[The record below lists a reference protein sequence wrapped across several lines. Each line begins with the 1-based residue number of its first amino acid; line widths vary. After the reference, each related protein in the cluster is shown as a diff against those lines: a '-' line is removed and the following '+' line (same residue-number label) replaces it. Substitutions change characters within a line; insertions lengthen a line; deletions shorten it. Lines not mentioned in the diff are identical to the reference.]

1 MLPLGTMGSSRDEFV
16 RQYSRAVKTGDAALF
31 VGAGMSRPAG
41 FVDWRGL
48 LREIAKDLGLDI
60 DRESDLVAVAQYHVN
75 RKRTR
80 SRLNEAILDEFTKTA
95 QITENHRILARLP
108 VSSIWTTNY
117 DMLLEDA
124 IKAAGK
130 TPDVKLTHENLA
142 QNRPRRDVVVYKM
155 HGDVSQP
162 QDAVLTKDDYEKYE
176 ATHRLFIENLKGDLI
191 SKTFLFLGFSF
202 TDPNI
207 DYVLS
212 RIRVLLGENQRNHYC
227 IMRQPQRPKGRGKEL
242 AEYEYEKRKFDLR
255 IEDLQR
261 FAIET
266 ILIDDYS
273 EVTELLKAISKRA
286 HRRNIFVSG
295 SARDYG
301 AFGAERLNAF
311 VRRIGREIIARDYN
325 LVSGFG
331 LGLGDQVILGAL
343 EALYRIEKGSD
354 VGRTIIRPFP
364 RAVGGASNQAEAN
377 KRHRED
383 LISQSGAAI
392 FLCGNRD
399 YDGRVTNSKGV
410 IEEYAITK
418 ELGRFPIPVGCTG
431 FAAEEIWNDVLQN
444 IDSFF
449 PMKGI
454 KRDFLTLGNEAK
466 SEDELIDAVFA
477 IIDKAIGWED

>member
-1 MLPLGTMGSSRDEFV
+1 MSSSTDEFV
-16 RQYSRAVKTGDAALF
+16 RNYSRAVRAGDAALF
-31 VGAGMSRPAG
+31 IGAGMSRHTG

-48 LREIAKDLGLDI
+48 LREIAKDLNLDI

-75 RKRTR
+75 RERTR
-80 SRLNEAILDEFTKTA
+80 SRLNEALLHEFTKTA
-95 QITENHRILARLP
+95 QISENHRILARLP

-117 DMLLEDA
+117 DALLEDA

-130 TPDVKLTHENLA
+130 TPDVKITHENLA
-142 QNRPRRDVVVYKM
+142 QTRPGRDVVVYKM

-162 QDAVLTKDDYEKYE
+162 QDAVLTKDDYERYE
-176 ATHRLFIENLKGDLI
+176 VTHRLFIENLKGELI

-207 DYVLS
+207 DYVLR

-227 IMRQPQRPKGRGKEL
+227 IMLRPQGPKGRGKEL
-242 AEYEYEKRKFDLR
+242 AEYEYEKRNLDLR

-261 FAIET
+261 FAVET
-266 ILIDDYS
+266 VLIDDYS
-273 EVTELLKAISKRA
+273 EVTELLRAISKRA
-286 HRRNIFVSG
+286 HQRNIFVSG

-301 AFGAERLNAF
+301 DFGSERLNAF
-311 VRRIGREIIARDYN
+311 VRRIGEEIIARDYN

-331 LGLGDQVILGAL
+331 RGLGDQVILGAL
-343 EALYRIEKGSD
+343 DALYRVKKSSD
-354 VGRTIIRPFP
+354 LGRTIIRPFP
-364 RAVGGASNQAEAN
+364 RATSGASNQAEAN
-377 KRHRED
+377 RRHRED

-399 YDGRVTNSKGV
+399 YDGRVANSKGV

-418 ELGRFPIPVGCTG
+418 HLGRFPIPVGCTG
-431 FAAEEIWNDVLQN
+431 FAAEEIWNDVLRN
-444 IDSFF
+444 IDTLF

-454 KRDFLTLGNEAK
+454 KRDFTTLGNKGK
-466 SEDELIDAVFA
+466 SEDELINALFA
-477 IIDKAIGWED
+477 IVDKATRWED